1 MTLEIYYE
9 YRYWWR
15 QLVAGMLMLLIAGDG
30 NDEGGINGGGS
41 LLKINLKNIF
51 LLAIYEILT
60 TIFFLSNDST
70 NFADVWFLKNYYL
83 SRKRSK
89 KSWREREN
97 KVNQGWRGG
106 GES

>member
-1 MTLEIYYE
+1 
-9 YRYWWR
+9 
-15 QLVAGMLMLLIAGDG
+15 MLMLLIAGDG

-70 NFADVWFLKNYYL
+70 NFADV
-83 SRKRSK
+83 
-89 KSWREREN
+89 
-97 KVNQGWRGG
+97 
-106 GES
+106 